1 MFIETD
7 FIHYRKKVLELFCFT
22 KNFVYLCTV
31 IQIKKRNK
39 LNLIVMDAKIF
50 VIEFPS
56 LFDVMDELDEVFES
70 ILDKKEPC
78 QKKQWFEKTNAP
90 KNFPPMPEEPCCSGA
105 PEWGIGG
112 TPADENKRFGYGL
125 EVDEPRC
132 EDYDERWMFE
142 DDHRAFDRFVEAGED
157 CVARG
162 LDKRNCAPITKC
174 GAIRKPVSCP
184 PPMKDEVPGGELIG
198 ETHWWE
204 TTDW

>member
-1 MFIETD
+1 
-7 FIHYRKKVLELFCFT
+7 
-22 KNFVYLCTV
+22 
-31 IQIKKRNK
+31 
-39 LNLIVMDAKIF
+39 MDAKIF
-50 VIEFPS
+50 VIGLPS
-56 LFDVMDELDEVFES
+56 LFDVVDELNELFEE
-70 ILDKKEPC
+70 ILDKPEPR
-78 QKKQWFEKTNAP
+78 K
-90 KNFPPMPEEPCCSGA
+90 EEPWFREPSFTKRPPRVPETPRCQGA

-112 TPADENKRFGYGL
+112 IPADEDKRFGYGL

-142 DDHRAFDRFVEAGED
+142 DDHKAFDRFVEAGED

-162 LDKRNCAPITKC
+162 LNKRNDAPITKC
-174 GAIRKPVSCP
+174 GAIRKPVCCP